1 MTTIIVDAKSKGVYS
16 DSRMTTTKVGSKE
29 VTYTTNAE
37 KIFKHKSGKML
48 AAMCGNANVSL
59 AKLESLGF
67 KVKTSKREIH
77 RRDWV
82 YSSEDTA
89 NIFIISV
96 DSEKIVHLKTHI
108 NEDTLKV
115 KGIFN
120 IITDCNRIWAG
131 SGASTGLP
139 RWLFR
144 YNPKI
149 KYDKVIKA
157 CSLQG
162 PFTDDKVKF
171 MKLV

>member
-1 MTTIIVDAKSKGVYS
+1 MTTIIVDAKSKVVYS

-29 VTYTTNAE
+29 ATYTTNAE

-67 KVKTSKREIH
+67 KVRTSKREVH

-82 YSSEDTA
+82 HSSEDTA
-89 NIFIISV
+89 NIFIISL
-96 DSEKIVHLKTHI
+96 DSEKIIHLKTHV

-115 KGIFN
+115 KWSFD

-131 SGASTGLP
+131 SGVSTGLP
-139 RWLFR
+139 CRLFR

-157 CSLQG
+157 CSLQD

-171 MKLV
+171 MKLL